1 MGCPDLFFLGKSAF
15 AARMRI
21 AARRYTISRR
31 GVQPSSK
38 PPSASSASLRD
49 VTIPLSLDAVTCRYI
64 PSQPLHY
71 HPNRCITCGTVTLPI
86 HYLRK
91 MRGPLSTPGT
101 NMKGSAAGCAR
112 GGAPAEF
119 ETLEPFRR
127 SCFVMGWPG
136 GCPKIRELRYVS
148 FIFWPGAA
156 RVSTSWKPTLPE
168 SIARWGSAC
177 MMLMASSAQL

>member
-1 MGCPDLFFLGKSAF
+1 
-15 AARMRI
+15 
-21 AARRYTISRR
+21 
-31 GVQPSSK
+31 
-38 PPSASSASLRD
+38 
-49 VTIPLSLDAVTCRYI
+49 
-64 PSQPLHY
+64 
-71 HPNRCITCGTVTLPI
+71 
-86 HYLRK
+86 
-91 MRGPLSTPGT
+91 
-101 NMKGSAAGCAR
+101 MKGSAAGCAR

-177 MMLMASSAQL
+177 MMLMASSAQLRSTPKRAHRLEAGVGRGVKKVGGPCTYTIHTRVLLVGNAL